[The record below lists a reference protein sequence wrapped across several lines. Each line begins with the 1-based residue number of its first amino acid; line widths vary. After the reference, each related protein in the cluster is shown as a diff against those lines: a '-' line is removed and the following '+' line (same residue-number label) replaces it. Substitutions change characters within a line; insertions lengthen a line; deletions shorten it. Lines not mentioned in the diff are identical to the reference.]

1 MNPNKNATVRRS
13 SFPPARLASNQNRL
27 GSTRTS
33 ETPLRIKTF
42 GISADEPS
50 RIYIRERTGFKLGKF
65 ALHIQ
70 SLDIRL
76 KDESGPHG
84 EPLVSCSMTVLLD
97 AGGLVVVERA
107 DSTSRSAFDF
117 TIEVAERSVRR
128 WLRHRHTFKRSIVI
142 LEDHDETHES

>member
-65 ALHIQ
+65 ALHTQ
-70 SLDIRL
+70 SVDIRL

-84 EPLVSCSMTVLLD
+84 EPLMTCSMTVLLD
-97 AGGLVVVERA
+97 AGGFVVVERSA
-107 DSTSRSAFDF
+107 SVARSAFDL

-128 WLRHRHTFKRSIVI
+128 WLGHHRAFERSNSIRGG
-142 LEDHDETHES
+142 HDEIPES